1 MFSSS
6 SKFNTLKWYAAA
18 GACCLAL
25 MFSSCDKHP
34 QVEGTWTGNSLPLDN
49 VSGAFTANAT
59 DAITFNPIQSGNE
72 SGTVTISTILS
83 AQQALTGT
91 DSIGAY
97 QETVAATATID
108 GNWSYVKGEDDEIN
122 IVLDY
127 NTLNVRV
134 DPSGVAFSQNYL
146 SGREQAE
153 VINLSAQAAQRWTM
167 ALTSA
172 MRTHYSHYVQ
182 LDDVKV
188 KGQML
193 TVEQPHSDVKYVF
206 MKQGK

>member
-1 MFSSS
+1 M
-6 SKFNTLKWYAAA
+6 LA
-18 GACCLAL
+18 GGCYLAL
-25 MFSSCDKHP
+25 MLSSCDQHP
-34 QVEGTWTGNSLPLDN
+34 QIEGTWTGTPQPIDN
-49 VSGAFTANAT
+49 VSGAFSANAT
-59 DAITFNPIQSGNE
+59 DAITFNPIQSGDE
-72 SGTVTISTILS
+72 TGTVTISTILS

-97 QETVAATATID
+97 QENVAATATID
-108 GNWSYVKGEDDEIN
+108 GHWSYVKGEDDEVN

-134 DPSGVAFSQNYL
+134 DPAGVAFSQNYL

-153 VINLSAQAAQRWTM
+153 VNNLSEQAAQRWTM
-167 ALTSA
+167 SLTSA
-172 MRTHYSHYVQ
+172 MRAYYARYVQ

-193 TVEQPHSDVKYVF
+193 TVEEAHKDTKYVF